1 MVKFHFPGKR
11 SVKTLRKLD
20 LFLRSQLAM
29 TWYLMLLA
37 ARVRSW
43 FLNHAFL
50 LKKLMFSNL
59 LKFSHPIIQNYR
71 SQIPQHKTLFP
82 RMALSE
88 DHHQHRHVHFYF
100 HVSFPSPL
108 LHQFRSPFLS
118 IHSALAS
125 SSSPHT
131 SKDVAIHQAESHIE
145 EQRHRSISIS

>member
-1 MVKFHFPGKR
+1 MVSH
-11 SVKTLRKLD
+11 
-20 LFLRSQLAM
+20 
-29 TWYLMLLA
+29 A
-37 ARVRSW
+37 ACSSSTILV
-43 FLNHAFL
+43 LNHAFL
-50 LKKLMFSNL
+50 LKKPMFSNL

-71 SQIPQHKTLFP
+71 SQFPQHKTLFP

-88 DHHQHRHVHFYF
+88 DHHQYRHVHFYF

-131 SKDVAIHQAESHIE
+131 SKDVAIHPAESHIE